1 MGKGCL
7 TALIVV
13 IVQTTKTEI
22 KNGGAQWGSWARAV
36 SQPSIVIVQTTKM
49 EREKTRGGGG
59 GGQGGAGGSGG
70 RGCGGGGWRGS
81 WAKFYISCT
90 LLQLYLR

>member
-7 TALIVV
+7 TAIIVV

-36 SQPSIVIVQTTKM
+36 LQPSIVIVQTTKM

-59 GGQGGAGGSGG
+59 GRGEWGQGE
-70 RGCGGGGWRGS
+70 GGGVVGGGQGQS
-81 WAKFYISCT
+81 FT
-90 LLQLYLR
+90 